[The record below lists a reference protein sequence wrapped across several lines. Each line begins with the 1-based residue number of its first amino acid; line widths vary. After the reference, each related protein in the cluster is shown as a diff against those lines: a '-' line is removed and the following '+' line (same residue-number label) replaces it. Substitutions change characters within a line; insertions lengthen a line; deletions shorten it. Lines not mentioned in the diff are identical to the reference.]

1 MGDEQDVFDLPLHQS
16 ESGSAE
22 QGHLS
27 ALRQNILSSQTTHL
41 SETLESYYRGEI
53 TVQGLRGQLGELGY
67 SEGRT
72 DQLTT
77 SAHEE
82 FVIRQQTGGAPSDLT
97 PNQLVFLSTQEDFQ
111 YENFVVHTDLAGRQ
125 YVDDRRVREIDNTPA
140 RLYLPRAERFSPLTQ
155 DQREE
160 IDFLTGAE
168 QDIYIEP
175 DADTGESQQLTEQQR
190 ERIMALATS
199 YLNSDP
205 DFRDAQ
211 RFQFR
216 SNVQQIP
223 GLSAVDNI
231 QEDLLELFVDIDDE
245 YEYRQNNNGLPRNM
259 TPEQYQFLRR
269 RGYVGQPILTL
280 EEDNVL
286 YYYSE
291 EGKVP
296 LPSDQD
302 IDRIRE
308 GVPEYTEFQ
317 VRPTNQEYNEM
328 NLVLTDYMT
337 GRTTFL
343 ETTRNIERVADYNPR
358 DSTRDPYRAVM
369 YNEFILTLDI
379 AQREKEFRD
388 LNDGRPSELSELQY
402 EYLQNHA
409 ISNDREERYFG
420 QPVFVNSQGELS
432 YRMRDGVYM
441 GIPTDEYIEGFI
453 EQGLYTPPSQ
463 APERANPSLD
473 DPTLQDFRDQRI
485 VSAIGQDRF
494 NNLNE
499 EQIAELRRAVGR
511 KGDLITTYDSFN
523 IEYIDPGQQVIFT
536 DTERR
541 ERQPPV
547 IPPRPYQRPTV
558 PGEPSVQEILT
569 ELAEEGGVRPEI
581 LRPGTGDPP
590 VIPGQTQPVNLRTGE
605 DIPVDTPQ
613 SNVLRY
619 QQFFNDNQALYYGF
633 REIFRD
639 ILPVLSAG
647 AGGYM
652 TYLYKSSR
660 SYNKLR
666 TILSEETQLLSDL
679 EHRIQSEADSLS
691 QKLTE
696 LEQIREYVNP
706 RADELR
712 QDIVR
717 IRGRQDI
724 VGGESMKQSIL
735 TNRRRELASIL
746 NEVRQAQEVVN
757 NLEDELIDT
766 KVQTT
771 EIRRNIEL
779 LQNKNYEILGELFE
793 YSPKI
798 LVGINVGYD
807 LGLMLSGYLFPTYM
821 NINEPYV
828 FADNVDY
835 DPGKESRNK
844 DTEKNINKPHEQ
856 PKSIPATIKEYEP
869 LNKSRIVKPYKE
881 TFRPVKH
888 GKRPLKYDE
897 LQELKSTLN
906 SQELQNLKNKFIYF
920 NEGELTIE
928 KSKDKCMN
936 VIQETIIPKR
946 KLMK

>member
-27 ALRQNILSSQTTHL
+27 ALSRNILESQTRHL
-41 SETLESYYRGEI
+41 SDTLESYYRGEI

-67 SEGRT
+67 SQGRA

-140 RLYLPRAERFSPLTQ
+140 RLYLPRPERFSPLTQ

-175 DADTGESQQLTEQQR
+175 DADTGESQQLTEEQR

-245 YEYRQNNNGLPRNM
+245 YDYRQNNNGLPRNM
-259 TPEQYQFLRR
+259 SPEQYQFLRR

-280 EEDNVL
+280 EEDNIL

-296 LPSDQD
+296 LPSDAD

-317 VRPTNQEYNEM
+317 IRPGNDEYNEM
-328 NLVLTDYMT
+328 NLILTDYMT

-358 DSTRDPYRAVM
+358 DPTRDPYRAVM

-388 LNDGRPSELSELQY
+388 LNNGRPSELSELQY

-420 QPVFVNSQGELS
+420 QPIFVNNQGQLS

-463 APERANPSLD
+463 APEVANPSLD

-485 VSAIGQDRF
+485 ISAIGQDRF

-511 KGDLITTYDSFN
+511 KGDLIRTYDSFN
-523 IEYIDPGQQVIFT
+523 IEFIEPGQQVIFT
-536 DTERR
+536 ETERR

-547 IPPRPYQRPTV
+547 VPPTPPAPTITDALGEQSRVLTLQELQRL
-558 PGEPSVQEILT
+558 VQDQENLE
-569 ELAEEGGVRPEI
+569 ELSPEQLQALNNLIVQAGGTPLDQRLVS
-581 LRPGTGDPP
+581 GDPP

-605 DIPVDTPQ
+605 DLPVDTPQ

-639 ILPVLSAG
+639 ILPILSAG
-647 AGGYM
+647 A
-652 TYLYKSSR
+652 
-660 SYNKLR
+660 
-666 TILSEETQLLSDL
+666 
-679 EHRIQSEADSLS
+679 
-691 QKLTE
+691 
-696 LEQIREYVNP
+696 
-706 RADELR
+706 
-712 QDIVR
+712 
-717 IRGRQDI
+717 
-724 VGGESMKQSIL
+724 
-735 TNRRRELASIL
+735 
-746 NEVRQAQEVVN
+746 
-757 NLEDELIDT
+757 
-766 KVQTT
+766 
-771 EIRRNIEL
+771 
-779 LQNKNYEILGELFE
+779 
-793 YSPKI
+793 
-798 LVGINVGYD
+798 
-807 LGLMLSGYLFPTYM
+807 
-821 NINEPYV
+821 
-828 FADNVDY
+828 
-835 DPGKESRNK
+835 
-844 DTEKNINKPHEQ
+844 
-856 PKSIPATIKEYEP
+856 
-869 LNKSRIVKPYKE
+869 
-881 TFRPVKH
+881 
-888 GKRPLKYDE
+888 
-897 LQELKSTLN
+897 
-906 SQELQNLKNKFIYF
+906 
-920 NEGELTIE
+920 
-928 KSKDKCMN
+928 
-936 VIQETIIPKR
+936 
-946 KLMK
+946 

>member
-27 ALRQNILSSQTTHL
+27 ALRQNILESQTTRL

-67 SEGRT
+67 NEGRA

-82 FVIRQQTGGAPSDLT
+82 FVIRQQTRGQPSDLT
-97 PNQLVFLSTQEDFQ
+97 PNQLVFLSAQEQ
-111 YENFVVHTDLAGRQ
+111 LNYEGFSLHTDLAGRQ
-125 YVDDRRVREIDNTPA
+125 YIDDYRVRELDGRPS
-140 RLYLPRAERFSPLTQ
+140 RLYLPRPERFSPLTQ

-168 QDIYIEP
+168 QDIYLEP

-190 ERIMALATS
+190 EEIMALATT

-216 SNVQQIP
+216 SNVQQIS

-231 QEDLLELFVDIDDE
+231 REDLLELFVDIDDE
-245 YEYRQNNNGLPRNM
+245 YNYRQNNNGLPRNM
-259 TPEQYQFLRR
+259 SPEQYQFLRR

-296 LPSDQD
+296 LPSDAD

-317 VRPTNQEYNEM
+317 IRPGNEEYNDM
-328 NLVLTDYMT
+328 NLILADYMT
-337 GRTTFL
+337 GRSTFL
-343 ETTRNIERVADYNPR
+343 ETTRQIERVSDYNPR
-358 DSTRDPYRAVM
+358 DPTRDPYRFVM

-388 LNDGRPSELSELQY
+388 LNNGRPSELSELQY

-420 QPVFVNSQGELS
+420 QPIFVNNRGQLS
-432 YRMRDGVYM
+432 YRMRDGVYL
-441 GIPTDEYIEGFI
+441 GIPSDEYIEGFI

-473 DPTLQDFRDQRI
+473 DPSLQDFRDQRI
-485 VSAIGQDRF
+485 ISAIGEDRF

-511 KGDLITTYDSFN
+511 KGDLIRTYDNFN
-523 IEYIDPGQQVIFT
+523 IDFIEPGQQVIFT

-547 IPPRPYQRPTV
+547 LPPQP
-558 PGEPSVQEILT
+558 
-569 ELAEEGGVRPEI
+569 PE
-581 LRPGTGDPP
+581 RPGLIPEAPP
-590 VIPGQTQPVNLRTGE
+590 GLEPPIIPGQQTQPINLRTGE
-605 DIPVDTPQ
+605 DLPVDTPQ

-619 QQFFNDNQALYYGF
+619 QQFFNDNQSLYYGF

-679 EHRIQSEADSLS
+679 EHRIQSESDT
-691 QKLTE
+691 LTQRLNE
-696 LEQIREYVNP
+696 LDQIREYVDP
-706 RADELR
+706 RAEELR

-717 IRGRQDI
+717 IGGRQDI
-724 VGGESMKQSIL
+724 IGGEQMRGMLL
-735 TNRRRELASIL
+735 TNRRRELQSIL
-746 NEVRQAQEVVN
+746 NEVRQAQEVVS
-757 NLEDELIDT
+757 NLEEELVVS
-766 KVQTT
+766 KVQTA

-798 LVGINVGYD
+798 LVGIKVGYD

-835 DPGKESRNK
+835 DPEKETRNK
-844 DTEKNINKPHEQ
+844 DTERNINKPHDQ
-856 PKSIPATIKEYEP
+856 PKSIPATIKEYQP
-869 LNKSRIVKPYKE
+869 MNRSRIVKPYKE

-888 GKRPLKYDE
+888 GKRPLKYEE

-928 KSKDKCMN
+928 KSEDKCKN